1 MPWVYPRNRYRSNG
15 GVCGGVEVDSG
26 RFLLGGFQIKATR
39 AIGSELLVDEEMREA
54 GDSRLVSGLASF
66 LLILT
71 NHTLYYRCK
80 SNIRLARL
88 CMSVHVSSSS
98 SSSSPTPASRSHA
111 QPPSRSYA
119 SYE

>member
-1 MPWVYPRNRYRSNG
+1 M
-15 GVCGGVEVDSG
+15 
-26 RFLLGGFQIKATR
+26 
-39 AIGSELLVDEEMREA
+39 LVDEEMREA

-98 SSSSPTPASRSHA
+98 SSLVSYAGVEESRST
-111 QPPSRSYA
+111 SISFIRVL
-119 SYE
+119 